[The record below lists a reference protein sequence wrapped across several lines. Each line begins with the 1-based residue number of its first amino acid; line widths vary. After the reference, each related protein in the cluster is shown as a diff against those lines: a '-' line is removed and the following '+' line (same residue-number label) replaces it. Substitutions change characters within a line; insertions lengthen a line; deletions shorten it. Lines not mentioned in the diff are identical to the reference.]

1 MAAINQIAQLIAG
14 IGNTNT
20 IMVTGQ
26 PGIGKSSLLPLVSK
40 LKAGDYQ
47 GIYADCPL
55 MDLPDMAMPY
65 VVDGT
70 TQFAPSSLWGFTDP
84 RPKIIMLDEVS
95 KAPNVVK
102 PMFTRLMLERCIG
115 EYKLPEGSIVFATGN
130 NASDGVGDSMQG
142 HINNR
147 VTRVQMDNP
156 SSEAWIE
163 WAINN
168 GVNEMVLAAV
178 HRFPHVM
185 QSYLDDKNGENPYIF
200 NPKKNTGAFA
210 SPRSLQKAGFI
221 LDSRLAFGPELTHE
235 ALQGTVGVSFAGDL
249 MAFLE
254 VADTVP
260 TWEAVTTAPKTTAV
274 PKSPAAR
281 LLMLFGSVG
290 LVDKDNAA
298 AFTEYFFKF
307 ELEERML
314 WARQFKT
321 RLEAVMGVAEFRKVL
336 VAEHWVFN

>member
-1 MAAINQIAQLIAG
+1 M
-14 IGNTNT
+14 
-20 IMVTGQ
+20 
-26 PGIGKSSLLPLVSK
+26 
-40 LKAGDYQ
+40 
-47 GIYADCPL
+47 
-55 MDLPDMAMPY
+55 
-65 VVDGT
+65 
-70 TQFAPSSLWGFTDP
+70 
-84 RPKIIMLDEVS
+84 
-95 KAPNVVK
+95 
-102 PMFTRLMLERCIG
+102 
-115 EYKLPEGSIVFATGN
+115 
-130 NASDGVGDSMQG
+130 
-142 HINNR
+142 
-147 VTRVQMDNP
+147 
-156 SSEAWIE
+156 
-163 WAINN
+163 
-168 GVNEMVLAAV
+168 
-178 HRFPHVM
+178 
-185 QSYLDDKNGENPYIF
+185 
-200 NPKKNTGAFA
+200 
-210 SPRSLQKAGFI
+210 
-221 LDSRLAFGPELTHE
+221 
-235 ALQGTVGVSFAGDL
+235 SFAGDL